1 VTTCPDAE
9 VLAAFA
15 EGRLSRDEA
24 AGVLAHIDECD
35 DCMATL
41 EALNE
46 TIATRNVVVMKPRR
60 TWWLAAAAA
69 VAIGIAALF
78 VVREQRSPMTRL
90 IALTPANARP
100 VEARL
105 SGGFPWASYRGPM
118 RADDAATD
126 PQKMR
131 LIGTAGDIVAAADR
145 DKSAEAQKAAGVA
158 LLVIDQPLPAIE
170 RLRAAVQSSP
180 NDAAAWSDLAAAQ
193 YSAALR
199 MNRPSLLPEALVSAD
214 RALRLDARN
223 AEARFNRALILER
236 IGLLQE
242 ARAAWKRYLEV
253 DSTSRWAVEARE
265 RLAKLEASS
274 SSSSNSQKLRT
285 FAEAETLAR
294 WAEAFQHGDAAT
306 AERELSTA
314 REAGDSLVRTSGES
328 LLREAVRA
336 IDEAVQWGD
345 RRPRLSSLASRT
357 GEAPVPP
364 LENTLAEAH
373 LTYRRGRIAYSKR
386 QLEPALADLTRAA
399 TLFGKSPMALVAR
412 YYAASVRF
420 DRNEVAAAR
429 TELQQ
434 LLREA
439 DAHPQFIALGAQV
452 RWELALPLIVDADWS
467 GALPLLEQSR
477 AAFAK
482 LDERNHLGFLESLLA
497 DSLFSLGHLDEAWAA
512 RSRAFALLSA
522 DGGGDRLPVSVT
534 AAARLEVRN
543 GRLANARAL
552 LDAAHDA
559 GVTAKDAAIGADLL
573 VHSALV
579 NVAMNEGEEANRT
592 LREATAI
599 VDRIADPTARALART
614 HLDFAG
620 GAVLLKS
627 DPARAK
633 EMLTRAIDGYRA
645 GDRMMLLP
653 ECYLL
658 RSRASSH
665 AGQNEAAAADLES
678 GIEVL
683 ERSRVRTGAVVGT
696 GVLNAGVALF
706 EDAVRLCADRG
717 DLERAFAYAERARA
731 QLMFDDSAPRIS
743 VRDLQQALANSD
755 TAVLEVVALPE
766 EVVAICVTS
775 RDAAMAKSRVGEPD
789 PRDEAGLY
797 DAIIRP
803 FDSLLAG
810 SRQLIVVAD
819 RALQAVPFAALYDS
833 SAKRY
838 LVERLAVS
846 TAMSAGTLRPMQH
859 GAASSLLAVALP
871 SGESNA
877 GLPETS
883 REIGEVSAFYARA
896 VTIAPERATFAAFA
910 DAAPNA
916 NVIHIAGHTQRQSD
930 DAGTALL
937 FAHDRVT
944 WSSIALRRLP
954 RMPVVILA
962 ACETLRQQARA
973 MTLGDG
979 FLAAGAADV
988 IGTLTPIADADAR
1001 DLFQSIHRHL
1011 AAGDVPAQAVRA
1023 AQLEALSRHSE
1034 SWRAVASLTRCI
1046 NTNAKRS

>member
-170 RLRAAVQSSP
+170 RLRAAVQASP

-242 ARAAWKRYLEV
+242 ARAAWTRYLEV
-253 DSTSRWAVEARE
+253 DATSQWAVEARE
-265 RLAKLEASS
+265 RLAKLEAS

-294 WAEAFQHGDAAT
+294 WAEAFQHGDAET

-336 IDEAVQWGD
+336 IDE
-345 RRPRLSSLASRT
+345 SSART
-357 GEAPVPP
+357 
-364 LENTLAEAH
+364 TLADAH

-429 TELQQ
+429 AELQQ
-434 LLREA
+434 LLSEA

-559 GVTAKDAAIGADLL
+559 GVAAKDAAIGADLL

-599 VDRIADPTARALART
+599 VDRIADPTARELART

-658 RSRASSH
+658 RSRASLH

-706 EDAVRLCADRG
+706 EDAVRLSADRG
-717 DLERAFAYAERARA
+717 DLERAFAYAERSRA

-743 VRDLQQALANSD
+743 VRELQQALANSD

-775 RDAAMAKSRVGEPD
+775 RDAAMAKSRVDFNES
-789 PRDEAGLY
+789 GLY
-797 DAIIRP
+797 DALIRP
-803 FDSLLAG
+803 FDPLLAG

-859 GAASSLLAVALP
+859 GAASALLAVALP

-883 REIGEVSAFYARA
+883 REIGEVSALYASA

>member
-24 AGVLAHIDECD
+24 AEVLAHIDECD

-46 TIATRNVVVMKPRR
+46 TIATRPAEPARNVVTMKPRR

-69 VAIGIAALF
+69 VAIGITALY

-90 IALTPANARP
+90 IELAPVSARP

-118 RADDAATD
+118 RADNGETD
-126 PQKMR
+126 PRRMQ

-170 RLRAAVQSSP
+170 RLRAAVQTSP

-223 AEARFNRALILER
+223 AEALFNRALVLER
-236 IGLLQE
+236 MGLLQE
-242 ARAAWKRYLEV
+242 ARAAWKRYLEI
-253 DSTSRWAVEARE
+253 DSTSKWAVEARE
-265 RLAKLEASS
+265 RLAKLEAAPSA
-274 SSSSNSQKLRT
+274 SNAQKLRT

-294 WAEAFQHGDAAT
+294 WAEAFQRGDAAT

-314 REAGDSLVRTSGES
+314 RDAGDSLVRASGES
-328 LLREAVRA
+328 LLREAVRTIVESTA
-336 IDEAVQWGD
+336 KA
-345 RRPRLSSLASRT
+345 
-357 GEAPVPP
+357 
-364 LENTLAEAH
+364 TLAEAH

-399 TLFGKSPMALVAR
+399 ALFGRSPMALVAR

-420 DRNEVAAAR
+420 DRNDVAAAR
-429 TELQQ
+429 AELEQ

-452 RWELALPLIVDADWS
+452 RWELALPLMVDTDWS
-467 GALPLLEQSR
+467 GALPLLEHSR

-482 LDERNHLGFLESLLA
+482 LDERNHLGFVESLLG
-497 DSLFSLGHLDEAWAA
+497 DTLTSLGRFDEAWAA
-512 RSRAFALLSA
+512 RGRAFELLSN
-522 DGGGDRLPVSVT
+522 DRGGDRMPVSLT
-534 AAARLEVRN
+534 AAALFEIRA
-543 GRLANARAL
+543 GHLANARAL
-552 LDAAHDA
+552 LDVASGAVA
-559 GVTAKDAAIGADLL
+559 SDAAVAADAY

-579 NVAMNEGEEANRT
+579 NVAMNDGEEAART
-592 LREATAI
+592 LSQASAMTE
-599 VDRIADPTARALART
+599 RIADPTARELART
-614 HLDFAG
+614 HLELAG
-620 GAVLLKS
+620 AAVVLKS
-627 DPARAK
+627 DPVRAK
-633 EMLTRAIDGYRA
+633 EMLTRAIDAYRA
-645 GDRMMLLP
+645 GDRTLFLP

-658 RSRASSH
+658 RARASLH
-665 AGQNEAAAADLES
+665 AGQQEAAADDLET

-683 ERSRVRTGAVVGT
+683 ERSRIRTGAVVGT
-696 GVLNAGVALF
+696 GVLNAGAALF
-706 EDAVRLCADRG
+706 EDAVDLGARRG
-717 DLERAFAYAERARA
+717 DLERTFDYAERSRA
-731 QLMFDDSAPRIS
+731 QLLVDGRGPRIGI
-743 VRDLQQALANSD
+743 RDLQRSLANSD

-766 EVVAICVTS
+766 EVVAICVTE
-775 RDAAMAKSRVGEPD
+775 RDAAMTRHARAL
-789 PRDEAGLY
+789 DEAGLY

-803 FDSLLAG
+803 FDALLANAG
-810 SRQLIVVAD
+810 ELIVVAD
-819 RALQAVPFAALYDS
+819 RSLQRVPFAALYDS

-838 LVERLAVS
+838 LVERLAVTS
-846 TAMSAGTLRPMQH
+846 AMSAGTLMSMQH
-859 GAASSLLAVALP
+859 GTARSLLAVALP
-871 SGESNA
+871 SGETNA

-883 REIGEVSAFYARA
+883 REIGEVSALYASA
-896 VTIAPERATFAAFA
+896 VTIAPEQATFAAYA

-916 NVIHIAGHTQRQSD
+916 NVIHITGHTQRQSED
-930 DAGTALL
+930 TGTALL

-954 RMPVVILA
+954 RAPVVVLA

-1023 AQLEALSRHSE
+1023 AQLEALSRHLE

-1046 NTNAKRS
+1046 NTNSRRS

>member
-1 VTTCPDAE
+1 VTKCPDAE

-24 AGVLAHIDECD
+24 AEVLAHVDECD

-46 TIATRNVVVMKPRR
+46 TIATRNVVGMKPRR
-60 TWWLAAAAA
+60 AWWLAAAAA
-69 VAIGIAALF
+69 VAIGVVALF

-90 IALTPANARP
+90 IALVPATARP

-118 RADDAATD
+118 RADDAETD

-145 DKSAEAQKAAGVA
+145 DKSAEAQKVAGVA

-170 RLRAAVQSSP
+170 RLRAAVQASP

-242 ARAAWKRYLEV
+242 ARAAWKRYLEI
-253 DSTSRWAVEARE
+253 DATSQWAVEARE
-265 RLAKLEASS
+265 RLAKLEAVGLE
-274 SSSSNSQKLRT
+274 NPTHVNAQKLRT

-328 LLREAVRA
+328 LLREAVRS
-336 IDEAVQWGD
+336 IDESPA
-345 RRPRLSSLASRT
+345 RA
-357 GEAPVPP
+357 
-364 LENTLAEAH
+364 TLAEAH

-386 QLEPALADLTRAA
+386 QLEPALTDLTRAA
-399 TLFGKSPMALVAR
+399 ALFGKSPMALVAR

-420 DRNEVAAAR
+420 DKNEVAAAR
-429 TELQQ
+429 AELQE
-434 LLREA
+434 LLRKA

-512 RSRAFALLSA
+512 RGRAFALLSA
-522 DGGGDRLPVSVT
+522 DGGGDRLPVSIT

-543 GRLANARAL
+543 GKLANARAL

-592 LREATAI
+592 LREAAAL
-599 VDRIADPTARALART
+599 VERIADPTARELART

-627 DPARAK
+627 DPVRAK
-633 EMLTRAIDGYRA
+633 QMLTRAIDGYRA

-665 AGQNEAAAADLES
+665 AGEADAAAADLES

-683 ERSRVRTGAVVGT
+683 ERSRIRTGAVVGT

-706 EDAVRLCADRG
+706 EDAVRLSADRG
-717 DLERAFAYAERARA
+717 DLERAFTYAERSRA

-743 VRDLQQALANSD
+743 VRDLQQSLANSD
-755 TAVLEVVALPE
+755 TAVLEVIALPE
-766 EVVAICVTS
+766 EIVAICVTS
-775 RDAAMAKSRVGEPD
+775 RDAAMAKHAVD
-789 PRDEAGLY
+789 FNEARLY

-859 GAASSLLAVALP
+859 GAANALLAVALP

-883 REIGEVSAFYARA
+883 REIGDVSALYASA
-896 VTIAPERATFAAFA
+896 VTIAPEQATFAAFA

-954 RMPVVILA
+954 RMPVVVLA

-1023 AQLEALSRHSE
+1023 AQLEALSRHAE